1 MKPEDSN
8 STNTQALSTDGA
20 ASHVILLF
28 AGVVLLVVVDVSWM
42 DYLNCR

>member
-8 STNTQALSTDGA
+8 STNTLSTDGA